1 MAQFYFEL
9 DLVTRP
15 YVYQNTQIVPKPH
28 EFKHMRLSAAPDGYI
43 VEIPSSQHL
52 ESLFE
57 HIPIQGNDR
66 STNRFQ
72 VNYRR
77 SQLPFMPGKS
87 LNEHFMY
94 CQDASQRMGSLAP
107 VWQAANSLAVGE
119 SLAQQIPA
127 VPA

>member
-15 YVYQNTQIVPKPH
+15 YVYQNTQIAPKRH
-28 EFKHMRLSAAPDGYI
+28 EFKHMRLSAAPDGYT
-43 VEIPSSQHL
+43 VEIPSSHL

-57 HIPIQGNDR
+57 RIPIQGNDQ
-66 STNRFQ
+66 STNRFH

-107 VWQAANSLAVGE
+107 VWQAAANSPARRE
-119 SLAQQIPA
+119 SLAQQISAPPA
-127 VPA
+127 